1 MTSPANSTAAH
12 AAIPSPHIILTDLVR
27 LLAREAAR
35 ADFAT
40 GCTPAKRE
48 Q

>member
-1 MTSPANSTAAH
+1 MTSTATSTVAYAVT
-12 AAIPSPHIILTDLVR
+12 PSSHIILLDLVR

-40 GCTPAKRE
+40 GCTPVTRE

>member
-1 MTSPANSTAAH
+1 MLNQSVAAANAAT
-12 AAIPSPHIILTDLVR
+12 PSPHRILADLVR

-40 GCTPAKRE
+40 GCTPVVQER
-48 Q
+48 

>member
-1 MTSPANSTAAH
+1 MLNQSCTAAN
-12 AAIPSPHIILTDLVR
+12 AATPSPHLILTDLVR

-40 GCTPAKRE
+40 GCTPATRV

>member
-1 MTSPANSTAAH
+1 MLNQSVAAANAAT
-12 AAIPSPHIILTDLVR
+12 PSPHLILANLVR

-40 GCTPAKRE
+40 GCTPAARE

>member
-1 MTSPANSTAAH
+1 MLNQSCTAAN
-12 AAIPSPHIILTDLVR
+12 AATPSPHLILTDLVR

-35 ADFAT
+35 ADIAT
-40 GCTPAKRE
+40 SCTPVMRE

>member
-1 MTSPANSTAAH
+1 MTSSATSTISH
-12 AAIPSPHIILTDLVR
+12 ATTPSPHLILLDLVR

-35 ADFAT
+35 ADFAA
-40 GCTPAKRE
+40 GCTPAARE

>member
-1 MTSPANSTAAH
+1 MTSSTASTISH
-12 AAIPSPHIILTDLVR
+12 ATTPSPHFILLDLVR

-40 GCTPAKRE
+40 GCTPVARE
-48 Q
+48 H